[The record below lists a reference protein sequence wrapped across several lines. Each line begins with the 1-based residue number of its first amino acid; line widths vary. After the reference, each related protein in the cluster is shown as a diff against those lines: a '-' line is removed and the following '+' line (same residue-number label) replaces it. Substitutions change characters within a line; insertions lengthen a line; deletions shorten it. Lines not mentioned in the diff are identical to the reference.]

1 MPPKKR
7 HVREPP
13 AEDPSQ
19 MAGGQDHTT
28 IKATILTANIPQT
41 SDPHT
46 STESHTA
53 TIDVRR
59 PEGPTKQPSTQTE
72 VVTTDVAT
80 LNPPPSSWQQ
90 RQPRT
95 KPHTERRKPKRTT
108 SKILR
113 TKLKPSSKM
122 SWRAFAKKMNAFS

>member
-7 HVREPP
+7 PVREPP

-90 RQPRT
+90 RQP
-95 KPHTERRKPKRTT
+95 HNQASHWEEEAQEDYQQD
-108 SKILR
+108 SEDKIEAIIKDELARLR
-113 TKLKPSSKM
+113 
-122 SWRAFAKKMNAFS
+122 